1 MNSRVLIQK
10 SLVIFIVLFSLTG
23 CNEQEFYEKEFLE
36 GAGVP
41 DEQILPDI
49 NPDSPVVDDSVVDD
63 SDDDSVG
70 GVITTPTSPDDSDD
84 ADSDDSDDADS
95 EDNDD
100 ADSGDNTDGGNTDG
114 GDNTDGGNTDG
125 GDNTDGGNTDG
136 GDNTDGGN
144 NGGGG
149 STDEPDDEDEVVVE
163 PGLCGEGTL
172 TNASDQ
178 FIQNTAQ
185 EAKVDILWVMDNSGS
200 MSDEQQALSDN
211 FDAFI
216 SDFITR
222 NIDFQMA
229 ITTTDGRRNSGQMV
243 GDSDEL
249 TSIAAANNVNR
260 FMNNFTDQINVGI
273 RGSGDEMGI
282 ETSKDFFDNYRSWAR
297 EDAYLIVV
305 YISDEEDN
313 SRGFVNDYI
322 SNLQS
327 LKASAGMV
335 KAYSI
340 VTTELDPNKQWESV
354 GERYME
360 VSRATGGEIA
370 SIHQDFHETLS
381 GFGFKILDLLDS
393 FPLSGVPVGTELSV
407 TVNNQELAQ
416 GWTYD
421 ETSRS
426 IKFDENAI
434 PNEGEIIIAYYQKC
448 VME

>member
-10 SLVIFIVLFSLTG
+10 SLVICIVLFALTG

-49 NPDSPVVDDSVVDD
+49 NPDSPISDDSIVDDA
-63 SDDDSVG
+63 DDDSVG
-70 GVITTPTSPDDSDD
+70 GVITTPTTPDDSDD
-84 ADSDDSDDADS
+84 ADNGNTDGGDT
-95 EDNDD
+95 
-100 ADSGDNTDGGNTDG
+100 DSGNTDGGDTDGGNTDG
-114 GDNTDGGNTDG
+114 GDTDGGNTDG
-125 GDNTDGGNTDG
+125 GDTDG
-136 GDNTDGGN
+136 GDTDGGN

-163 PGLCGEGTL
+163 PGLCGDGTL

-200 MSDEQQALSDN
+200 MSDEQQALSNN

-216 SDFITR
+216 SDFIQK
-222 NIDFQMA
+222 NIDFKMA

-249 TSIAAANNVNR
+249 TSVAAANNVNR

-313 SRGFVNDYI
+313 SRGFVSDYI

-354 GERYME
+354 GERYMQ

-407 TVNNQELAQ
+407 TVNNQVIEQ

-421 ETSRS
+421 EASRS

-434 PNEGEIIIAYYQKC
+434 PDEGEVIIAYYQKC